1 MAATAQLAWGRIFR
15 QAVVGGLGGS
25 LLFQLYLWLTVVL
38 PQQGSMP
45 AYWQTTAAAVVVGK
59 IALTRPGY
67 AWLGFLIYLLVG
79 IGWAGAYAYLA
90 AGRRIFNQHWAISGL
105 VYGLVVYVV
114 MSLMLFAGNALT
126 GPPNPNA
133 FINAVIAHSCFF
145 GLPIAYVVRAMQA
158 R

>member
-1 MAATAQLAWGRIFR
+1 MAAKARLPWGGILR
-15 QAVVGGLGGS
+15 QALVAGLAGS
-25 LLFQLYLWLTVVL
+25 FVFQIYLWLTVVL
-38 PQQGSMP
+38 PQHLSMA
-45 AYWQTTAAAVVVGK
+45 AYWQTSASEPLLGK
-59 IALTRPGY
+59 IALSTPGY
-67 AWLGFLIYLLVG
+67 AGLGFGIYLLVG

-90 AGRRIFNQHWAISGL
+90 AQRPLFNRHWLVSGL
-105 VYGLVVYVV
+105 VYGLVVYLC